1 MDDFKVVY
9 TILSTLEKA
18 LDIPE
23 FDTSLISPEVLG
35 ISKVRWERYMEM
47 LTDCKYVKGVVV
59 QHYITGQT
67 VMNIR
72 DIRITLKGLEYLHEN
87 STMQRMYKAAKG
99 IVDLIP

>member
-1 MDDFKVVY
+1 MDNFKVVY

-23 FDTSLISPEVLG
+23 FDTSLISPEALG

-47 LTDCKYVKGVVV
+47 LLDCGYVKGVAL

-67 VMNIR
+67 AVNIQ
-72 DIRITLKGLEYLHEN
+72 DIRITLKGLEYLQEN
-87 STMQRMYKAAKG
+87 SIMQRMYKAAKG
-99 IVDLIP
+99 IADLIP